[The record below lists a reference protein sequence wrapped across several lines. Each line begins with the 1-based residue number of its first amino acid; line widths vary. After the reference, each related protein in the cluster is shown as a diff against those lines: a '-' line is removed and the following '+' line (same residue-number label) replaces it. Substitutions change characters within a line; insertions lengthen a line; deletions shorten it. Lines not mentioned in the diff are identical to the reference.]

1 MIDFAVAANGK
12 VKGSKASLVSFIL
25 TNIESLNAI
34 KSIPWLSRK
43 WALPAWREIQL
54 IGILD
59 RLELLPMQ
67 PQRPINKPAFPSSRI
82 RQLCELLGLGFN
94 KINGRIV
101 ITRTIYTPKS
111 KEKCQADA

>member
-1 MIDFAVAANGK
+1 MIEWASQANGK

-25 TNIESLNAI
+25 TNIGGLNVI
-34 KSIPWLSRK
+34 KKLPWPSRK

-67 PQRPINKPAFPSSRI
+67 PQRPINEPAFPSRRI
-82 RQLCELLGLGFN
+82 RQLCELLGLGYN